1 MASEK
6 YTAQQM
12 IDALEAAKG
21 MITIAARRLG
31 CAPNTVRR
39 YIAKYPTVAAAQ
51 AEAKEA
57 LGDQVELTL
66 ATMALGERNASGSYI
81 REPNITALIFLAK
94 TIYKDRGYVER
105 VQQEHTGADGGPV
118 RVEVVYSTET
128 PGIISG
134 AAIDEAAEESGA

>member
-1 MASEK
+1 
-6 YTAQQM
+6 
-12 IDALEAAKG
+12 
-21 MITIAARRLG
+21 
-31 CAPNTVRR
+31 VRR
-39 YIAKYPTVAAAQ
+39 YIANYPTVAAAQ

-105 VQQEHTGADGGPV
+105 VQQEHTGADGGPM
-118 RVEVVYSTET
+118 RVEVVYTTKT
-128 PGIISG
+128 PGLAAMTG
-134 AAIDEAAEESGA
+134 ADDDDAGEAA

>member
-1 MASEK
+1 MASDK

-12 IDALEAAKG
+12 IDALEATKG
-21 MITIAARRLG
+21 MITVAARRLG

-39 YIAKYPTVAAAQ
+39 YIVNYPTVAEAQ
-51 AEAKEA
+51 VEARAA

-66 ATMALGERNASGSYI
+66 ATMALGERDTSGRYT

-105 VQQEHTGADGGPV
+105 QEWSGPNGGPV
-118 RVEVVYSTET
+118 QVEHRRYKDITDAELAT
-128 PGIISG
+128 ILGG
-134 AAIDEAAEESGA
+134 TDDGDEDA